1 MLTIFGLIENKTASW
16 IKEEKDNN
24 QSVIGNLINYI
35 KKQNKLREP
44 QIEAIEVYLW
54 LKFVGQNNK
63 LSDLIRQGLLFD
75 EEGAKE
81 YDFYQSFGD
90 NYTLQFLNQ
99 FVQDNNLSKFQKT
112 LLNDP
117 KGNEHDWDVILD
129 ELLHNFEYPNYLF
142 SLPMGAGKTYLI
154 ACFIYI
160 DLYFARVN
168 KKNKRFAHNFVVLAP
183 HASKT
188 AILPSLQTI
197 RDFNPEWILPK
208 SEAKELKQLIHI
220 EILDSLSS
228 KRKDKLQGNNP
239 NLEKVNRET
248 QTKDFGLVFIT
259 NAEKVVLEK
268 YDTDDEIY
276 VDPTSVFY
284 DEKKAEEIKKTNELR
299 EKLSQIPFLTVVLD
313 EVHHTYKGSGKA
325 EKKLREAVNILNQHQ
340 NIVTVLGLSGT
351 PFVKTKVK
359 IGDDE
364 IRLNQIQDI
373 VYNYSLSDGIGKFLK
388 IPQVTKVQDVKETKF
403 IIQALDE
410 FFSNYD
416 ITYKNGAKSKVAF
429 YCPNKKTL
437 NENILPVIKNWF
449 DDNRKGKD
457 NEILIYYSDDKE
469 YKIPKENLALFNNL
483 DKPYSEKRVVLLVA
497 VGTEGWDCRSLT
509 GVVLPRQ
516 KTTKNFVLQTTC
528 RCLREVEKAK
538 DEKAMVFLE
547 PGNYDT
553 LDNEL
558 RENYQLTIADLKIG
572 AEKEIPVKV
581 RKPKLGKLKYKQVYK
596 QFKIEIKQESKDFA
610 KQLKQFNFE
619 KFKKQY
625 AYEARETTAQIGRT
639 GLTSQVSEEI
649 AIYKKGVYTFQ
660 DLIYDLA
667 KNTYN
672 RFSETDLLINY
683 KDQLQTI
690 NEQII
695 ENYDWISNH
704 PQIEMKDVVKYISSF
719 LAYEI
724 KAEILESTIDTE
736 IKLLE
741 WELPIEIGY
750 GDGKFLPEINKNDI
764 PGIQKRPERFEED
777 FEDDGVD
784 KQDIS
789 FNYLPYRFDSDFE
802 KNSIKVM
809 LQMGELKDLE
819 VYFNGYK
826 DKKLQNFVIKTPL
839 GNYTPDFLIL
849 KRNKNAYRHQKSNKQ
864 DKQAGKI
871 AKALI
876 IETKGQPYYTD
887 EFRQKEKFVKEVFIK
902 HNPQFQYV
910 CFKDEGQN
918 DFTKHLTELKE
929 LIEKL

>member
-1 MLTIFGLIENKTASW
+1 
-16 IKEEKDNN
+16 
-24 QSVIGNLINYI
+24 
-35 KKQNKLREP
+35 
-44 QIEAIEVYLW
+44 
-54 LKFVGQNNK
+54 
-63 LSDLIRQGLLFD
+63 
-75 EEGAKE
+75 
-81 YDFYQSFGD
+81 
-90 NYTLQFLNQ
+90 
-99 FVQDNNLSKFQKT
+99 
-112 LLNDP
+112 
-117 KGNEHDWDVILD
+117 
-129 ELLHNFEYPNYLF
+129 
-142 SLPMGAGKTYLI
+142 
-154 ACFIYI
+154 
-160 DLYFARVN
+160 
-168 KKNKRFAHNFVVLAP
+168 
-183 HASKT
+183 
-188 AILPSLQTI
+188 
-197 RDFNPEWILPK
+197 LPK

-268 YDTDDEIY
+268 YDVDDKIY
-276 VDPTSVFY
+276 VDPTSAFY
-284 DEKKAEEIKKTNELR
+284 DEKKAEEIKKINELR

-373 VYNYSLSDGIGKFLK
+373 VYNYTLSDGIGKFLK

-403 IIQALDE
+403 ITQALDE

-416 ITYKNGAKSKVAF
+416 ITYKDGTKSKVAF

-449 DDNRKGKD
+449 DGNRTGKY
-457 NEILIYYSDDKE
+457 NEILIYYSVDKE

-538 DEKAMVFLE
+538 DEKALIFLE

-553 LDNEL
+553 LDKEL

-572 AEKEIPVKV
+572 DEQEIPVKV

-596 QFKIEIKQESKDFA
+596 QFTIEIKQESKDFV
-610 KQLKQFNFE
+610 KQLKQFDFE
-619 KFKKQY
+619 KFKMQY

-639 GLTSQVSEEI
+639 GLTSEVSEGMV
-649 AIYKKGVYTFQ
+649 IYGNGIYTFQ

-667 KNTYN
+667 KTTYN

-695 ENYDWISNH
+695 VNYDWINNN
-704 PQIEMKDVVKYISSF
+704 PQIEIKDVVKYIASF
-719 LAYEI
+719 FAEEI
-724 KAEILESTIDTE
+724 EYKSEIITEDTVIE
-736 IKLLE
+736 LLE
-741 WELPIEIGY
+741 WELPAGIDY
-750 GDGKFLPEINKNDI
+750 GNGKFLPTINKGDI
-764 PGIQKRPERFEED
+764 RKIKKRPERVEME
-777 FEDDGVD
+777 FEDEEIDQ
-784 KQDIS
+784 QDIS

-802 KNSIKVM
+802 KNAILLM
-809 LQMGELKDLE
+809 LELGELKNLE

-826 DKKLQNFVIKTPL
+826 DDKLQNFCIKTSL

-849 KRNKNAYRHQKSNKQ
+849 KRKDGKRYE
-864 DKQAGKI
+864 DKQNKGSIEKV
-871 AKALI
+871 LI
-876 IETKGQPYYTD
+876 IETKGKPYYTD

-902 HNPQFQYV
+902 QNPQFKYV
-910 CFKDEGQN
+910 CFRDEGQN
-918 DFTKHLTELKE
+918 DFTKHLTELKN
-929 LIEKL
+929 LITAL